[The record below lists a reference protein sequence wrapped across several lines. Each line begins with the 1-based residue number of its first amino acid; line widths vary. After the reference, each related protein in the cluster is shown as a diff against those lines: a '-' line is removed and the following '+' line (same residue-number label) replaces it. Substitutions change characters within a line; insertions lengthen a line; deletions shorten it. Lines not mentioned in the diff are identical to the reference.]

1 MRRVVIGLLAI
12 IAIVAGLAWFSRDR
26 LGEIVFERAVEANYG
41 RDATAGLPD
50 GLHVILCGTGSPLP
64 DPDRSGPCTLVL
76 AGRQLFLVDGG
87 SGAGRRIG
95 EMSIPLGRIDA
106 TLLTHFHSDHIDG
119 LGEVLMLRWAASGR
133 KQPMPVYGPQ
143 GVDQVVSGFDTAYTA
158 DYGYRI
164 AHHGAD
170 IMPRSGAGARAMII
184 ASGDGLQTVY
194 NRSGVKIS
202 AFRVKHDPVSPALG
216 YRFDY
221 KGRSVVISGDTAPT
235 QSVSRACNGCDVL
248 VHEVLNPAMVGT
260 ISATARAH
268 GDRRIAKIMSDI
280 PGYHSS
286 PVAVAKIARQG
297 KARML
302 VFTHIVPRMPS
313 RLLHPYFLRGVVA
326 AYPGDVVMGEDGM
339 RISLPAGSDRIEQAD
354 LL

>member
-1 MRRVVIGLLAI
+1 MRRVVIGLIVI
-12 IAIVAGLAWFSRDR
+12 IAIVAGLVWFSRDR
-26 LGEIVFERAVEANYG
+26 LGEIVFNRAVEANYG
-41 RDATAGLPD
+41 KDALADLPD

-64 DPDRSGPCTLVL
+64 DPDRSGPCALVL
-76 AGRQLFLVDGG
+76 AGKQLFLVDAG

-95 EMSIPLGRIDA
+95 EMSIPLGKIDA

-143 GVDQVVSGFDTAYTA
+143 GVDRVVSGFDTAYTA

-170 IMPRSGAGARAMII
+170 IMPRSGAGARAMTI
-184 ASGDGLQTVY
+184 ASAGGLQPVY
-194 NRSGVKIS
+194 NRGGVKIS
-202 AFRVKHDPVSPALG
+202 AFRVKHDPVEPALG
-216 YRFDY
+216 YRFEY

-235 QSVSRACNGCDVL
+235 PSVSRACNGCDVL
-248 VHEVLNPAMVGT
+248 VHEVLNPAMVGR
-260 ISATARAH
+260 ISATAKAH

-286 PVAVAKIARQG
+286 PVAVAGIAKRG
-297 KARML
+297 KAQML

-313 RLLHPYFLRGVVA
+313 RLLHPYFLRGVAA
-326 AYPGDVVMGEDGM
+326 AYAGDVVMGEDGM